1 MIAKFDGHFLDW
13 PRFCEKFLETID
25 KTSVTAIV
33 KFSYLRKLLD
43 SKAKRKIEALSFTPE
58 GYNRTKSILLEKYG
72 KKSEIIEAYTEE
84 IFDLPTVPN
93 ASPKKTCEF
102 SEKLTSCVQI
112 LQKINKLEQLNGA
125 ASMTLDKLPAIRGD
139 LVHTVPNWEKWDS
152 AQLFEAICLQ
162 IRRNHLDTSQRK

>member
-72 KKSEIIEAYTEE
+72 KESEIIEAYTEE
-84 IFDLPTVPN
+84 IFDL
-93 ASPKKTCEF
+93 PKKTCEF

-125 ASMTLDKLPAIRGD
+125 ASMTLDKLPATCGD